1 MVSDVIRDAD
11 QYYAISFTK
20 FLIISSKFNIF
31 CQNSW
36 PYKGI
41 YKVKTTISRKIA
53 AISISAD
60 SFDSKCWYFS
70 GQFELWPDFYELLNL
85 EKF

>member
-1 MVSDVIRDAD
+1 MVSDVKRDAD
-11 QYYAISFTK
+11 QSYAISFPK

-41 YKVKTTISRKIA
+41 YKVKTTISTKIA
-53 AISISAD
+53 AISISGD
-60 SFDSKCWYFS
+60 SFDSKSRHFN
-70 GQFELWPDFYELLNL
+70 GQFEL
-85 EKF
+85 